1 MSLPAGFGINTG
13 HAQSQGA
20 SGSKQSNKVSISQ
33 AVHKRSPPKKK
44 EYEKR
49 KAQENILVPTKKLKG
64 TESSSEFP
72 YEAPV
77 TAAGDWFAKMADVY
91 LGPGRFH
98 NWQQR
103 TGEQADEA
111 CRRAAGELFFHL
123 TCNPSDTEK
132 LKARLDFSN
141 EENGK
146 LKK

>member
-1 MSLPAGFGINTG
+1 MSLPAGFGISTG
-13 HAQSQGA
+13 HAKTQGT
-20 SGSKQSNKVSISQ
+20 SGLKQPSKVSVSQ
-33 AVHKRSPPKKK
+33 PALKRSPPKKK
-44 EYEKR
+44 EEKR
-49 KAQENILVPTKKLKG
+49 KAQEDALVQNKKLKG
-64 TESSSEFP
+64 TETTSEFP